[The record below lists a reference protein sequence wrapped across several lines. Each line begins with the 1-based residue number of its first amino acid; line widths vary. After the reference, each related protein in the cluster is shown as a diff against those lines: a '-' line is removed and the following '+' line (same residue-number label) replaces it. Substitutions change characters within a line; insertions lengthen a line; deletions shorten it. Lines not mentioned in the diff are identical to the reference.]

1 MIFGEASMF
10 FRCRAY
16 NGARL
21 MSIAVIALATQLI
34 GEGSL
39 VERAQAFLAAQ
50 DSLSVQLEVSFPTP
64 QGTPDTAFG
73 SYSDRLPNRHRFVF
87 NDPDAGFE
95 TRQDPRLFVTY
106 RHWDKSYFEQPPVPT
121 LVKSDELSRRSN
133 FAFPDI
139 LATRTLEVYA
149 PLSDWR
155 PAPDAPETDLEATIE
170 TQTGP
175 ILRRVKV
182 LPDGRIA
189 ESSLRQPGVPLSQAA
204 RAKYSGYG
212 QPVLAEIREMSPHL
226 PKGYVP
232 SPLPRARQPFGT
244 GSRAPSGRWPSGGD
258 PASIDPKASMGSKA
272 LAVVFCDGDST
283 AGRAFAKDW
292 PQVQKQL
299 ADLGISSLE
308 VVMQGEDSVLKDSK
322 RVKDPTGR
330 LERAFG
336 IKFTPHIFVMDK
348 ELRIFGAWEGWRAGE
363 TDEFIAMMK
372 TRLGQ
377 MAEMG
382 EG

>member
-1 MIFGEASMF
+1 
-10 FRCRAY
+10 
-16 NGARL
+16 

-50 DSLSVQLEVSFPTP
+50 ESLSVQLEVSFPGP
-64 QGTPDTAFG
+64 DGTSDTARG
-73 SYSDRLPNRHRFVF
+73 TYADRLPTRHRFVF
-87 NDPDAGFE
+87 NDPNAGFE

-121 LVKSDELSRRSN
+121 LVKSDQLSRRSD

-139 LATRTLEVYA
+139 LASRSLEVYA
-149 PLSDWR
+149 PLSDWK
-155 PAPDAPETDLEATIE
+155 PAPDAPETDLEATIA

-175 ILRRVKV
+175 ILRRVRV

-189 ESSLRQPGVPLSQAA
+189 EASLRQPGIPLSQAA
-204 RAKYSGYG
+204 RAKYSNYG
-212 QPVLAEIREMSPHL
+212 QPSLSEVRDMSPHL

-232 SPLPRARQPFGT
+232 SPLPRARQPLFT
-244 GSRAPSGRWPSGGD
+244 GMRAPAGRWPSGGD
-258 PASIDPKASMGSKA
+258 PASIDPKASMGSKG
-272 LAVVFCDGDST
+272 LAVIFCDQDST
-283 AGRAFAKDW
+283 AGRALAKDW
-292 PQVQKQL
+292 PQVQKEL
-299 ADLGISSLE
+299 ADLGIASLE
-308 VVMQGEDSVLKDSK
+308 VVMMGEDASLEAPLQL
-322 RVKDPTGR
+322 KDPTGR

-336 IKFTPHIFVMDK
+336 IKFTPHIFVLDK
-348 ELRIFGAWEGWRAGE
+348 NLGVFGAWEGWKAGE
-363 TDEFIAMMK
+363 TDQFIAMMK

-377 MAEMG
+377 LAEMG